1 MTIRR
6 LLKGSKLGPQEQ
18 NGLNVAYRLT
28 LKSLHVADRGDPL
41 CELVAR
47 KIIEVG
53 ARGDRFTD
61 VIAISQIALRELEL
75 SVSNDWRRRL

>member
-6 LLKGSKLGPQEQ
+6 LLKESKLGPQEQ
-18 NGLNVAYRLT
+18 QELNVAYRLT
-28 LKSLHVADRGDPL
+28 LKSLYVADRGDPL

-53 ARGDRFTD
+53 ARGVTD
-61 VIAISQIALRELEL
+61 VIAISQIAVRELEL
-75 SVSNDWRRRL
+75 PDKK